1 MTNSNVSAGGP
12 SRPDRG
18 SFGLRGARSGWS
30 VLGAVLVGMGPLAP
44 FLLPLPARLSVPYS
58 QVVTDRH
65 GEVLRIFLT
74 PDEKWRVETR
84 LGEVDPLLVRATVC
98 VEDRFFWFHPGVN
111 PLAVLR
117 AAVQNVRAGR
127 IVSGGSTLPMQ
138 LARIVEPRPRTWWT
152 KVVEALRAFQYEL
165 RLGKRRILELYL
177 SRAPY
182 GGNLE
187 GVTAASLAY
196 FGRLPR
202 RLTPAEVAFLVSL
215 PQAPASRSPL
225 RASPPEVRRARNRVL
240 ARMRAC
246 GLLSEAAYR
255 SALREGLPTGVRPMP
270 ARALHATDY
279 LHGLFPDVPH
289 VRSTLDADVQRTVE
303 SLVQAYR
310 PVVYRN
316 GATNVSV
323 VVIENATR
331 KVRALVGS
339 LDYWDEAHDGQV
351 PGFRAP
357 RSPGSALK
365 PFLYALALQ
374 KGVITTETLLEDYP
388 TNIRGYQPV
397 NFSGTFRGLVRA
409 EEALAYSLN
418 VPFVHLLRR
427 TGLPDFL
434 RLLERGGVDVRPDGD
449 YGLSV
454 ITGALEVRLLDLTN
468 LYVTLA
474 RDGRH
479 GPPVLVEDVRPPE
492 AERRL
497 LHPGAVVL
505 TRRALAL
512 RDRPDAPHLRSVTLP
527 RTTVYWK
534 TGTSWGRRDAWSVGF
549 HTGYTVGVWV
559 GNFSGEGA
567 EGIVGGE
574 LAAPLMFDLLNALPA
589 PAQELQP
596 PPDADLTRVPVC
608 PFSGEGPTDACP
620 GVRWVLAVRDA
631 APLRACPYHRR
642 LLVERDTGRR
652 MCPWKAYAPG
662 EVTARVFTVL
672 PPLAAA
678 FLGRPDSTEP
688 PPAESCGPPEAAP
701 ELRILSPLDGATYL
715 LSADVRGSGDIPLR
729 AVTPAPDRR
738 VFWFVDDRFVGTT
751 ESGGVRRVRPS
762 PGPVTVVAVDSTG
775 RSDRVRLQV
784 LPP

>member
-1 MTNSNVSAGGP
+1 MTNSNVSGSGPARPDDRAGGVRAIRRRWP
-12 SRPDRG
+12 
-18 SFGLRGARSGWS
+18 
-30 VLGAVLVGMGPLAP
+30 VLLTTFVGVGILGPWLV
-44 FLLPLPARLSVPYS
+44 PLPARIDVPYS

-65 GEVLRIFLT
+65 GRALRIFLT
-74 PDEKWRVETR
+74 PDEKWRVETH
-84 LGEVDPLLVRATVC
+84 LDEIDPLLVRATVC
-98 VEDRFFWFHPGVN
+98 FEDRFFWFHPGVN
-111 PLAVLR
+111 PLALLR
-117 AAVQNVRAGR
+117 AAWQNMRAGR
-127 IVSGGSTLPMQ
+127 IVSGGSTLSMQ
-138 LARIVEPRPRTWWT
+138 LARIVEPRPRTWRSKLIET
-152 KVVEALRAFQYEL
+152 LRALQYEL

-196 FGRLPR
+196 FGRPPR

-215 PQAPASRSPL
+215 PQAPVSRFLL
-225 RASPPEVRRARNRVL
+225 RAAPSEVTKARDRVL

-255 SALREGLPTGVRPMP
+255 SALRESVPTGLRPMP
-270 ARALHATDY
+270 ARAPHATDY
-279 LHGLFPDVPH
+279 LHALFPDTTRI
-289 VRSTLDADVQRTVE
+289 RSTLDANVQRTVE

-310 PVVYRN
+310 PLVYRN
-316 GATNVSV
+316 GATQVSV

-351 PGFRAP
+351 PGFLAP

-388 TNIRGYQPV
+388 TNIRGYQPI

-427 TGLPDFL
+427 TGFRDFL
-434 RLLERGGVDVRPDGD
+434 RLLERGGVDVRPGMD

-474 RDGRH
+474 RDGWH
-479 GPPVLVEDVRPPE
+479 GPPVLVEDSNPP

-527 RTTVYWK
+527 RATVYWK

-549 HTGYTVGVWV
+549 HAGYTVGVWV

-574 LAAPLMFDLLNALPA
+574 LAAPLMFDILNALPA
-589 PAQELQP
+589 SARELKP

-608 PFSGEGPTDACP
+608 PFSGERPTDACP

-642 LLVERDTGRR
+642 LLVERDSGRR
-652 MCPWKAYAPG
+652 MCPWRSYAPD

-678 FLGRPDSTEP
+678 FLGVPASTEP
-688 PPAESCGPPEAAP
+688 PPSESCGPPEAAP

-738 VFWFVDDRFVGTT
+738 IFWFVNDQFVGSTA
-751 ESGGVRRVRPS
+751 SGDVWRIRPS

-775 RSDRVRLQV
+775 RSDRVHLQV

>member
-1 MTNSNVSAGGP
+1 MAVAG
-12 SRPDRG
+12 
-18 SFGLRGARSGWS
+18 
-30 VLGAVLVGMGPLAP
+30 VGIGVP
-44 FLLPLPARLSVPYS
+44 FLIPLPARIDAPYS
-58 QVVTDRH
+58 SVVSDRH
-65 GEVLRIFLT
+65 GRVLRIFLT

-84 LGEVDPLLVRATVC
+84 LDEIDPLLVRATVC

-111 PLAVLR
+111 PLAILR
-117 AAVQNVRAGR
+117 AAWQNVRAGR
-127 IVSGGSTLPMQ
+127 IVSGGSTLTMQ
-138 LARIVEPRPRTWWT
+138 LARIVEPRPRTWRA
-152 KVVEALRAFQYEL
+152 KLVETLRAFQYEL

-202 RLTPAEVAFLVSL
+202 GLTPAEVAFLVSL
-215 PQAPASRSPL
+215 PQAPASRFLL
-225 RASPPEVRRARNRVL
+225 RAAPSEVTQARNRVL

-255 SALREGLPTGVRPMP
+255 SALREGVPTGLRPMP
-270 ARALHATDY
+270 AQALHAADY
-279 LHGLFPDVPH
+279 LHALFPDASRI
-289 VRSTLDADVQRTVE
+289 RSTLDADVQRTVE

-310 PVVYRN
+310 PVVYRS
-316 GATNVSV
+316 GATNLSV
-323 VVIENATR
+323 VVIENSTR

-351 PGFRAP
+351 PGFLAP

-388 TNIRGYQPV
+388 TNIRGYQPI

-427 TGLPDFL
+427 TGFRDFL
-434 RLLERGGVDVRPDGD
+434 GLLKRGGIDVRADVD

-474 RDGRH
+474 RDGWH
-479 GPPVLVEDVRPPE
+479 GPPVLLEDAPAPAR
-492 AERRL
+492 ERRL
-497 LHPGAVVL
+497 LHPGAVAL

-512 RDRPDAPHLRSVTLP
+512 RDRPDAPHLRSVTRP
-527 RTTVYWK
+527 RATVYWK
-534 TGTSWGRRDAWSVGF
+534 TGTSWGRRDAWSIGF
-549 HTGYTVGVWV
+549 HAGYTVGVWA
-559 GNFSGEGA
+559 GHFSGKGA

-574 LAAPLMFDLLNALPA
+574 LAAPLMFDILNALPV
-589 PAQELQP
+589 PARELRP

-608 PFSGEGPTDACP
+608 PFSGERPTDACP

-642 LLVERDTGRR
+642 LWVERDSGRR
-652 MCPWKAYAPG
+652 MCPWKSYAPG
-662 EVTARVFTVL
+662 DVEARVFTVL

-678 FLGRPDSTEP
+678 FLGQPASTEP
-688 PPAESCGPPEAAP
+688 PPSERCATPEAVS

-715 LSADVRGSGDIPLR
+715 PSADVRGSGGIPLR
-729 AVTPAPDRR
+729 AVTPAPDGRI
-738 VFWFVDDRFVGTT
+738 FWFVNDRFVGSTA
-751 ESGGVRRVRPS
+751 SGDVRLIHLP
-762 PGPVTVVAVDSTG
+762 PGPATVVAVDATG
-775 RSDRVRLQV
+775 RSDRAHLQV

>member
-1 MTNSNVSAGGP
+1 MGFVGAG
-12 SRPDRG
+12 
-18 SFGLRGARSGWS
+18 FIGLI
-30 VLGAVLVGMGPLAP
+30 LG
-44 FLLPLPARLSVPYS
+44 PLPALTTVSYS
-58 QVVTDRH
+58 QVVLDRH

-74 PDEKWRVETR
+74 PDEKWRIETR
-84 LGEVDPLLVRATVC
+84 LDEIDPLLVRATVC
-98 VEDRFFWFHPGVN
+98 FEDRFFWFHPGVN

-117 AAVQNVRAGR
+117 AAWQNVRAGR
-127 IVSGGSTLPMQ
+127 VVSGGSTLSMQ
-138 LARIVEPRPRTWWT
+138 LARIVEPRPRTLRT
-152 KVVEALRAFQYEL
+152 KLLEAFRAFQYEL

-177 SRAPY
+177 NRAPY

-196 FGRLPR
+196 FGRPPR
-202 RLTPAEVAFLVSL
+202 HLTPAEVAFLVSL
-215 PQAPASRSPL
+215 PQAPVSRSLL
-225 RASPPEVRRARNRVL
+225 RASPFEVTQARNRVL
-240 ARMRAC
+240 ARLRTC

-255 SALREGLPTGVRPMP
+255 SALRESVPTGLRPMP
-270 ARALHATDY
+270 AQALHATDY
-279 LHGLFPDVPH
+279 LHALFPQASRI
-289 VRSTLDADVQRTVE
+289 RSTLDARIQRTVE

-310 PVVYRN
+310 PVIYRN

-323 VVIENATR
+323 VVIENSTR

-351 PGFRAP
+351 PGFLAP

-388 TNIRGYQPV
+388 TNLRGYQPV

-427 TGLPDFL
+427 TGLQDFL
-434 RLLERGGVDVRPDGD
+434 RLLQRGGIDLRPGTD

-474 RDGRH
+474 RDGWH
-479 GPPVLVEDVRPPE
+479 GPPVLIEDPPRPQ

-497 LHPGAVVL
+497 LHPGAVAL

-527 RTTVYWK
+527 RATVYWK

-574 LAAPLMFDLLNALPA
+574 LAAPLMFDILNALPA
-589 PAQELQP
+589 PTPELRP
-596 PPDADLTRVPVC
+596 SPEADLTRVPVC
-608 PFSGEGPTDACP
+608 PFSGERPTDACP

-631 APLRACPYHRR
+631 APLRPCPYHRR
-642 LLVERDTGRR
+642 LLVERDSGRR
-652 MCPWKAYAPG
+652 ICPWKSYAPE
-662 EVTARVFTVL
+662 EVTVRVFTVL
-672 PPLAAA
+672 PPLAAE
-678 FLGRPDSTEP
+678 FLGQPALTEP
-688 PPAESCGPPEAAP
+688 PPSEACGTPEAAP

-715 LSADVRGSGDIPLR
+715 PSADVRGGGGVPLR
-729 AVTPAPDRR
+729 AVTPAPDGR
-738 VFWFVDDRFVGTT
+738 VFWFINDRFIGSTASGTVWI
-751 ESGGVRRVRPS
+751 VRLP
-762 PGPVTVVAVDSTG
+762 PGPATVVAVDSTG
-775 RSDRVRLQV
+775 RSDRARLQV

>member
-1 MTNSNVSAGGP
+1 MGVA
-12 SRPDRG
+12 
-18 SFGLRGARSGWS
+18 A
-30 VLGAVLVGMGPLAP
+30 LGRA
-44 FLLPLPARLSVPYS
+44 PLPAGVHAPYS
-58 QVVTDRH
+58 QVVYDRR

-74 PDEKWRVETR
+74 PDEKWRIEAR
-84 LGEVDPLLVRATVC
+84 LDEIDPLLVRATVC
-98 VEDRFFWFHPGVN
+98 FEDRFFWFHPGVN

-117 AAVQNVRAGR
+117 AAWQNVRAGR
-127 IVSGGSTLPMQ
+127 IVSGGSTLSMQ
-138 LARIVEPRPRTWWT
+138 SARIVEPRPRTWRA
-152 KVVEALRAFQYEL
+152 KLVEALRAFQYEL

-187 GVTAASLAY
+187 GVTAAALAY
-196 FGRLPR
+196 FGRPPR

-215 PQAPASRSPL
+215 PQAPVSRSLL
-225 RASPPEVRRARNRVL
+225 RASPSEVRKARDRVL

-255 SALREGLPTGVRPMP
+255 SALRESVPTGLRPMP

-279 LHGLFPDVPH
+279 LHALFPQAARI
-289 VRSTLDADVQRTVE
+289 RSTLDADVQRTVE

-323 VVIENATR
+323 VVIENSTR

-351 PGFRAP
+351 PGFLAP

-388 TNIRGYQPV
+388 TSIRGYQPV

-427 TGLPDFL
+427 TGFRDFL
-434 RLLERGGVDVRPDGD
+434 RLLERGGIDVRSGVD

-479 GPPVLVEDVRPPE
+479 GPPVLVEDASRPE
-492 AERRL
+492 TERRL

-512 RDRPDAPHLRSVTLP
+512 RDRPDAPHLRAVTLP
-527 RTTVYWK
+527 RATVYWK

-549 HTGYTVGVWV
+549 HAGYTVGVWV

-574 LAAPLMFDLLNALPA
+574 LAAPLMFDVLNALPA
-589 PAQELQP
+589 PAPELRP

-608 PFSGEGPTDACP
+608 PFSGERPTDACP

-642 LLVERDTGRR
+642 LLVERDSGRR
-652 MCPWKAYAPG
+652 MCPWRSYAPD

-678 FLGRPDSTEP
+678 FLGMPASTEP
-688 PPAESCGPPEAAP
+688 PPSESCGPPEAAP

-715 LSADVRGSGDIPLR
+715 LSADVRGSGGIPLR

-738 VFWFVDDRFVGTT
+738 IFWFVNDRFVGSTA
-751 ESGGVRRVRPS
+751 SGGVQVIRLP

-775 RSDRVRLQV
+775 RADRAHLHV

>member
-1 MTNSNVSAGGP
+1 MRMVC
-12 SRPDRG
+12 RWW
-18 SFGLRGARSGWS
+18 L
-30 VLGAVLVGMGPLAP
+30 VLGALFASIVSALP
-44 FLLPLPARLSVPYS
+44 FLIPLPPRIEVPSS
-58 QVVTDRH
+58 QVVFDRH
-65 GEVLRIFLT
+65 GRVLRIFLT
-74 PDEKWRVETR
+74 SDEKWRVETR
-84 LGEVDPLLVRATVC
+84 LDEIDPLLVQATIC
-98 VEDRFFWFHPGVN
+98 FEDRAFWFHPGVN
-111 PLAVLR
+111 PLAVVR
-117 AAVQNVRAGR
+117 AAWQNLRAGR

-138 LARIVEPRPRTWWT
+138 LARIVEPRPRTWRS
-152 KVVEALRAFQYEL
+152 KLIEVLRAFQYEL

-177 SRAPY
+177 NRAPY

-202 RLTPAEVAFLVSL
+202 QLTPAQVAFLVSL
-215 PQAPASRSPL
+215 PQAPVSRFLL
-225 RASPPEVRRARNRVL
+225 RAAPSEVIKAHHRVL

-246 GLLSEAAYR
+246 GLLSEGAYR
-255 SALREGLPTGVRPMP
+255 SALGEDIPTGLRPMP
-270 ARALHATDY
+270 AQALHATDY
-279 LHGLFPDVPH
+279 LRALFPDVPH
-289 VRSTLDADVQRTVE
+289 IRSTLDADVQRTVE

-310 PVVYRN
+310 PVVYRS
-316 GATNVSV
+316 GATQVSV
-323 VVIENATR
+323 VVIENSTR

-339 LDYWDEAHDGQV
+339 VDYWDEAHDGQV
-351 PGFRAP
+351 PGFLAL

-374 KGVITTETLLEDYP
+374 EGVITTETLLEDYP
-388 TNIRGYQPV
+388 TPIRGYRPI

-409 EEALAYSLN
+409 EEALAHSLN

-427 TGLPDFL
+427 TGFRDFM
-434 RLLERGGVDVRPDGD
+434 RLLERGGIHVRSGRD

-474 RDGRH
+474 RDGWH
-479 GPPVLVEDVRPPE
+479 GPPVLVEDTPSFE
-492 AERRL
+492 TQRRL

-512 RDRPDAPHLRSVTLP
+512 RDRPDAPHLRSVTPP
-527 RTTVYWK
+527 RATVYWK

-549 HTGYTVGVWV
+549 HAGYTVGVWV

-574 LAAPLMFDLLNALPA
+574 LAAPLMFDILNALPA
-589 PAQELQP
+589 PSQELRP

-608 PFSGEGPTDACP
+608 PFSGERPKEACP

-642 LLVERDTGRR
+642 LLVERDSGRR
-652 MCPWKAYAPG
+652 MCPWKSYASG
-662 EVTARVFTVL
+662 ELTAQVFTLL

-678 FLGRPDSTEP
+678 FLGTPTSTEP
-688 PPAESCGPPEAAP
+688 LPSEQCATPEVLS
-701 ELRILSPLDGATYL
+701 EMRILSPLEGATYL
-715 LSADVRGSGDIPLR
+715 PSADVRGSGGIPLR

-738 VFWFVDDRFVGTT
+738 IFWFVNDQFVGSTV
-751 ESGGVRRVRPS
+751 SGEVWLVHLS

-775 RSDRVRLQV
+775 RSDRVHLQV
-784 LPP
+784 LSP